1 MPEHEEPNAMT
12 TKRADRLG
20 ERAAW
25 LAIAAIYVATVANAA
40 RSIWDLF

>member
-1 MPEHEEPNAMT
+1 MT
-12 TKRADRLG
+12 TKRADRVS

-25 LAIAAIYVATVANAA
+25 FAIAAIYVLTVANAA